1 MNNFAEEP
9 HNPIIT
15 IEDQGKWVEMSSPEL
30 ETMFAGL
37 TNYLDDK
44 EIDNIDWSRLSFGV
58 YDEQYYRD
66 KFGDKFDDSWYKLMA
81 KATEIDN
88 KVQDY
93 RVHPL
98 VIEKKE
104 TTLTFD

>member
-9 HNPIIT
+9 HNPIMT

-37 TNYLDDK
+37 INYLDEK
-44 EIDNIDWSRLSFGV
+44 EIDNIDWSRLNFGV
-58 YDEQYYRD
+58 YDENYYLEKHGEGFPRE
-66 KFGDKFDDSWYKLMA
+66 WYKLMA

-88 KVQDY
+88 KIQDH
-93 RVHPL
+93 RMPAL
-98 VIEKKE
+98 AIEKKE
-104 TTLTFD
+104 TTLKFD

>member
-15 IEDQGKWVEMSSPEL
+15 IEDPGKWVEMDKPEL

-37 TNYLDDK
+37 IDYVGDK

-66 KFGDKFDDSWYKLMA
+66 KFGEGFDDSWYKLMA
-81 KATEIDN
+81 KATEHDN

-93 RVHPL
+93 RMPAL
-98 VIEKKE
+98 AIEKKE
-104 TTLTFD
+104 TTIKFD